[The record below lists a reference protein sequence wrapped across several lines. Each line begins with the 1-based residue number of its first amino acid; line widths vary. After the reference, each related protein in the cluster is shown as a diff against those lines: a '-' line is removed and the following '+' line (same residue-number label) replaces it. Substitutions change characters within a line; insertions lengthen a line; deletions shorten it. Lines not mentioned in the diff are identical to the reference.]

1 MSEQQLDSPVSP
13 PASLRDGFSRL
24 TIHQGLWTATP
35 LGLTLLRMPRQRKSG
50 VQPKRIAMVTGGGDC
65 PGLNAVVRAVVIS
78 AINRG
83 WQVYGIE
90 RGFEGLLHEDRVQL
104 LSVQNV
110 RGIIHTGG
118 TILGTTNRGNPFKTK
133 IIEEGQPR
141 ILDISDEVVHNF
153 QQWGFDALVVIG
165 GDGTLR
171 IANDLAHKGIP
182 IIGVPK
188 TIDNDLA
195 ATELT
200 FGFNTAVT
208 TATDAIDKL
217 HATAESHER
226 IMVVEVMGRFA
237 GWIALYSG
245 VAGGGDVILL
255 PEIPFSFEP
264 IVRKI
269 ESRWLNH
276 RNFAIVVAAE
286 GARPVGGEFFYRR
299 QEVGRERRLGG
310 IAEFVADEL
319 ARLTKYETRSLV
331 LGHLQRGGMPTTT
344 DRLLATRL
352 GAAAVRAI
360 ENGERNCMV
369 AYRSAKIVTVSLERA
384 ISEMKS
390 VPLDSDIILSAREL
404 GISFGDEQ

>member
-1 MSEQQLDSPVSP
+1 
-13 PASLRDGFSRL
+13 
-24 TIHQGLWTATP
+24 
-35 LGLTLLRMPRQRKSG
+35 
-50 VQPKRIAMVTGGGDC
+50 MVTGGGDC
-65 PGLNAVVRAVVIS
+65 PGLNAVVRAIVIS
-78 AINRG
+78 AVNRG

-90 RGFEGLLHEDRVQL
+90 RGFEGLLHQDRIQL
-104 LSVQNV
+104 LNLQNV

-118 TILGTTNRGNPFKTK
+118 TILGTTNRGNPFKARIVENGETK
-133 IIEEGQPR
+133 VV
-141 ILDISDEVVHNF
+141 DISDEVVHNF
-153 QQWGFDALVVIG
+153 NEWGFDALVVIG

-182 IIGVPK
+182 IVGVPK

-200 FGFNTAVT
+200 FGFNTAVA

-255 PEIPFSFEP
+255 PEIPFEFDP

-269 ESRWLNH
+269 EDRWLSH

-286 GARPVGGEFFYRR
+286 GARPVGGQFFYRP
-299 QEVGRERRLGG
+299 QESGKEPRLGG
-310 IAEFVADEL
+310 VADFVAEEL
-319 ARLTKYETRSLV
+319 ARRTRYETRSLV
-331 LGHLQRGGMPTTT
+331 LGHLQRGGMPTAS

-360 ENGERNCMV
+360 EHGERNCMV
-369 AYRSAKIVTVSLERA
+369 AYRSARIVTVSLERA

-404 GISFGDEQ
+404 GISFGDE

>member
-1 MSEQQLDSPVSP
+1 
-13 PASLRDGFSRL
+13 
-24 TIHQGLWTATP
+24 
-35 LGLTLLRMPRQRKSG
+35 
-50 VQPKRIAMVTGGGDC
+50 MVTGGGDC

-78 AINRG
+78 ALNRG
-83 WQVYGIE
+83 WQVYGIGH
-90 RGFEGLLHEDRVQL
+90 GFEGLLHEDRVQL
-104 LSVQNV
+104 LNVQNV

-118 TILGTTNRGNPFKTK
+118 TILGTTNRGNPFKAK
-133 IIEEGQPR
+133 VVENGQTR
-141 ILDISDEVVHNF
+141 IVDISDEVVHHF
-153 QQWGFDALVVIG
+153 QKWDFDALVVIG

-171 IANDLAHKGIP
+171 IANDLSRKGIP
-182 IIGVPK
+182 VVGVPK

-195 ATELT
+195 ATEIT

-245 VAGGGDVILL
+245 VAGGADIILL
-255 PEIPFSFEP
+255 PEIPFRFEP

-269 ESRWLNH
+269 ENRWLNH

-286 GARPVGGEFFYRR
+286 GARPVGSQFFYKHH
-299 QEVGRERRLGG
+299 EEGREPRLGG
-310 IAEFVADEL
+310 IAEFVSEKL
-319 ARLTKYETRSLV
+319 AQLTKYETRSLV

-344 DRLLATRL
+344 DRLLATRF

-360 ENGERNCMV
+360 ADGERDCMV
-369 AYRSAKIVTVSLERA
+369 AYRSAKIVTVPLERA

-404 GISFGDEQ
+404 GISFGDE

>member
-1 MSEQQLDSPVSP
+1 MN
-13 PASLRDGFSRL
+13 
-24 TIHQGLWTATP
+24 
-35 LGLTLLRMPRQRKSG
+35 RQRKAG
-50 VQPKRIAMVTGGGDC
+50 AGPKRIGIVAGGGDC
-65 PGLNAVVRAVVIS
+65 PGLNAVVRAIVIS

-104 LSVQNV
+104 LGVQNV

-118 TILGTTNRGNPFKTK
+118 TILGTTNRGNPFKAK
-133 IIEEGQPR
+133 IAADGQTS
-141 ILDISDEVVHNF
+141 LVDIADEVVRNF
-153 QQWGFDALVVIG
+153 IHWDFDALIVIG

-171 IANDLAHKGIP
+171 IANDLARRGIP

-226 IMVVEVMGRFA
+226 IMVVELMGRFG

-245 VAGGGDVILL
+245 VAGGADVILL
-255 PEIPFSFEP
+255 PEIQFKFEP

-269 ESRWLNH
+269 EKRWQSH

-286 GARPVGGEFFYRR
+286 GARPVGSEFFYRR
-299 QEVGRERRLGG
+299 KVEGYEPRLGG
-310 IAEFVADEL
+310 IAEFVAEEL
-319 ARLTKYETRSLV
+319 AHRTKYETRSLV

-344 DRLLATRL
+344 DRLLATRF

-369 AYRSAKIVTVSLERA
+369 AYRSAKIVTVPLERA
-384 ISEMKS
+384 LEMKT
-390 VPLDSDIILSAREL
+390 VPLESDIILSAREL
-404 GISFGDEQ
+404 GVSFGDE